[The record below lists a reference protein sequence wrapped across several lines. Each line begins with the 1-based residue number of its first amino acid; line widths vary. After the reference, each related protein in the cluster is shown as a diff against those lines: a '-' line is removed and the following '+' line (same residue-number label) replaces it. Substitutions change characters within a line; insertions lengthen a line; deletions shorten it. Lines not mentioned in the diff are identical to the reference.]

1 MAVRAQVFHGP
12 GLPAPTMMVLVTGSK
27 LALCQ
32 GAPPPWFQD
41 STLPLDEFG
50 SSGQDGAFTLPVT
63 VLSLP
68 LRRPMWPSTKG
79 RIQISSPVSGSRA
92 NRRPTTPNSSP
103 ELPWISS
110 TLPVLPSFTMVGA
123 PVMV

>member
-1 MAVRAQVFHGP
+1 MEVRAQVFHGP
-12 GLPAPTMMVLVTGSK
+12 GLPAPTMMVLLSGSK

-32 GAPPPWFQD
+32 GAPPPWLQA
-41 STLPLDEFG
+41 STLPVSVVG
-50 SSGQDGAFTLPVT
+50 SSGQDGALTSPVV

-68 LRRPMWPSTKG
+68 FKRPMCPSTKG
-79 RIQISSPVSGSRA
+79 RIQTSSPVSGSRA
-92 NRRPTTPNSSP
+92 KSCPTTPNSSP

-110 TLPVLPSFTMVGA
+110 TLPLVLSLISTGA

>member
-1 MAVRAQVFHGP
+1 
-12 GLPAPTMMVLVTGSK
+12 MMVLVAGSK

-32 GAPPPWFQD
+32 GAPPPWLQASF
-41 STLPLDEFG
+41 LPLGWLG
-50 SSGQDGAFTLPVT
+50 SLGQDGALTSPVG

-68 LRRPMWPSTKG
+68 LRRPMWPSTNG
-79 RIQISSPVSGSRA
+79 RIHTSSPVSGSRA
-92 NRRPTTPNSSP
+92 NNWPTTPNSSP

-110 TLPVLPSFTMVGA
+110 TLPLLPSFTMVGA

>member
-1 MAVRAQVFHGP
+1 G
-12 GLPAPTMMVLVTGSK
+12 GLSAPTMMVLVSASK
-27 LALCQ
+27 LALCH
-32 GAPPPWFQD
+32 GAPPPWLQA
-41 STLPLDEFG
+41 STLPVGELG
-50 SSGQDGAFTLPVT
+50 SSGQDGALMSPVG

-68 LRRPMWPSTKG
+68 LRRPTWPSTKG

-92 NRRPTTPNSSP
+92 NSLPTTPNSSP

-110 TLPVLPSFTMVGA
+110 TLPVLPSFTRVGA